1 VRSDRGCSLLWAA
14 PGEVEP
20 GPVFAAG
27 DRRRG
32 LRAIGSDETKV
43 DGRGQRLPLAWRPGA
58 VRADEHQLREDGAAV
73 ARHEQLRSDLANET
87 TCHSR
92 NPGRT
97 RRWPPGWEISGRAC
111 VQRAG
116 RQRYWPAQCAPAGFE
131 QVPARSP
138 RPAGDGVRNPL
149 RWRGAGPGPG
159 GCVRP
164 GPRRRR

>member
-92 NPGRT
+92 NP
-97 RRWPPGWEISGRAC
+97 WPYAPLAAWMGDIRPGLRAAGRAPALLAGAMRPGRL
-111 VQRAG
+111 RAG
-116 RQRYWPAQCAPAGFE
+116 SSTISPAS
-131 QVPARSP
+131 R
-138 RPAGDGVRNPL
+138 
-149 RWRGAGPGPG
+149 
-159 GCVRP
+159 
-164 GPRRRR
+164 